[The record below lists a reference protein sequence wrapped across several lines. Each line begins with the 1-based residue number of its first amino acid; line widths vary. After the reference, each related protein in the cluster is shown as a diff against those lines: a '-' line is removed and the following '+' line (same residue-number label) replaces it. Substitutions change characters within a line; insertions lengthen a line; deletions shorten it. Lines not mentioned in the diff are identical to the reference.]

1 MSEMRQRFGGGAAPE
16 VMRAM
21 ENLKTALRL
30 RLARGAPQDVSG
42 ITAILDAAARSIE
55 TL

>member
-16 VMRAM
+16 IQRAM

-30 RLARGAPQDVSG
+30 RLERGETADVRR
-42 ITAILDAAARSIE
+42 ITAILDGAARAVE
-55 TL
+55 EL